1 MWTTTIRS
9 MLTHKLR
16 LVLTTASIALG
27 IAFLAGTFIL
37 GDTTKKAFD
46 DVFTKVSSGTDAV
59 VRQEAAFTQSEGAGT
74 TRAPIDAAVLDQ
86 VKAADDVAA
95 AEGMSSGY
103 ALLTDKDGEAVE
115 PAGGAPAVGYS
126 MPLDES
132 LRGDVRILDGTA
144 PTEPDDVAIDATSA
158 EDNDIG
164 IGSTIKVLFNG
175 PTREFTV
182 VGIVGF
188 GDEKNL
194 GGSTS
199 AYFDPATAQQ
209 VVGTPGAFDEIDVK
223 AVDGVSDSDLAAG
236 LDSVVPPGT
245 EAVTGQTV
253 ADEATDSVGE
263 DLQFLNIL
271 LGTFAGVALFVGS
284 FIIWNTFTMTV
295 TQRSREIALVRA
307 VGATRWQVLRSL
319 LAEAALL
326 GLVASAIGI
335 ALGVVVAKGLT
346 MLMDALNFSMPST
359 SLQIQPRTIWV
370 SLLVGVV
377 VTTVAALV
385 PAKRATKVLPVEALR
400 EATPGTY
407 RPSIARAA
415 VGLVLVALGVTGIL
429 MGLYG
434 DAPFLL
440 FGLGVLGVIVGIIV
454 LTPLVARPL
463 AAAIGRPLHWRG
475 VSGELA
481 QQNAMRNPRRTAS
494 TAAALMIGLALV
506 VSMGVFAAS
515 LKASFGDLLDDSTNA
530 DLYITTTTTQ
540 AEGFSPEAT
549 KAAAKVDGVE
559 TISPNG
565 FGEARFDGKGGFYTA
580 IDPATVDEVLNLE
593 MTDGSAADL
602 GPNGVLVSEDTAD
615 SNGWTVGDTVPAEFA
630 ATGKDDLTIDG
641 IFGQKGGFVE
651 SDYLLSID
659 GQTAHAGGE
668 QLTGAA
674 LIIVA
679 DGADQATV
687 QADIDAALADH
698 PDAKVVDQQGY
709 EDQVGG
715 FVDNFLALVTVMLLL
730 AVIIALLGIV
740 NTLAL
745 SVFER
750 TRELGLLRA
759 VGMTTGQVRAMV
771 RWESAVISL
780 MGAVIGAALG
790 IGLGAALAQALKDQ
804 GIEAIAIPVPQV
816 VLYIVLAGVA
826 GVLAAIGPARSA
838 ARVDVLRAVVTE

>member
-1 MWTTTIRS
+1 MWTATIRS
-9 MLTHKLR
+9 MMAHKLR
-16 LVLTTASIALG
+16 LVLTTVSIALG
-27 IAFLAGTFIL
+27 IAFLSGTFIL
-37 GDTTKKAFD
+37 GDTTSKAFD
-46 DVFTKVSSGTDAV
+46 EVFTKVSSGTDAV
-59 VRQEAAFTQSEGAGT
+59 VRQEAAYTQSEGAGT
-74 TRAPIDAAVLDQ
+74 TRAPIDAAVLDEVQ
-86 VKAADDVAA
+86 AADDVDV

-103 ALLTDKDGEAVE
+103 ALLTDNDGEAVE

-126 MPLDES
+126 MPTDES

-144 PTEPDDVAIDATSA
+144 PTGPSDVAIDATSA
-158 EDNDIG
+158 EENDIA

-182 VGIVGF
+182 VGTVGF

-199 AYFDPATAQQ
+199 AYFDPETAQR
-209 VVGTPGAFDEIDVK
+209 VVGTPGAFDQIDVK
-223 AVDGVSDSDLAAG
+223 AVDGVSDSQLAER
-236 LDSVVPPGT
+236 LDAVVPAGT

-253 ADEATDSVGE
+253 ADEASDSVAE
-263 DLQFLNIL
+263 DLQFLNVL
-271 LGTFAGVALFVGS
+271 LGIFAGVALFVGS

-295 TQRSREIALVRA
+295 TQRSREIALARA

-319 LAEAALL
+319 LTEALLL
-326 GLVASAIGI
+326 GLIASAIGI
-335 ALGVVVAKGLT
+335 ALGVAVAQGLT
-346 MLMDALNFSMPST
+346 ALMDALNFSMPST
-359 SLQIQPRTIWV
+359 SLQILPRTIWV

-377 VTTVAALV
+377 VTMVAALV
-385 PAKRATKVLPVEALR
+385 PARRATKVLPVEALR

-407 RPSIARAA
+407 RPSIRRATI
-415 VGLVLVALGVTGIL
+415 GLVLLGVGVAGIL
-429 MGLYG
+429 LGLYG

-440 FGLGVLGVIVGIIV
+440 FGLGVLGVIVGVIV
-454 LTPLVARPL
+454 LTPLAARPL
-463 AAAIGRPLHWRG
+463 ASAIGRPLHWRG
-475 VSGELA
+475 VPGELA

-506 VSMGVFAAS
+506 VSMGVFASS

-530 DLYITTTTTQ
+530 DLYLTTTTTQ

-549 KAAAKVDGVE
+549 RAAAEVEGIE

-565 FGEARFDGKGGFYTA
+565 FGEARFDGQGSTYTA
-580 IDPATVDEVLNLE
+580 IDPATVEDVLNLE
-593 MTDGSAADL
+593 LSAGSASDL
-602 GPNGVLVSEDTAD
+602 GPDGVLVAENAAE
-615 SNGWTVGDTVPAEFA
+615 SNDWTVGDTVPVEFA
-630 ATGKDDLTIDG
+630 ATGEDDLTIAG
-641 IFGQKGGFVE
+641 IYGATGGFVE
-651 SDYLLSID
+651 SDYLLSIE
-659 GQTAHAGGE
+659 GQTTHAGGE
-668 QLTGAA
+668 QLTSTA

-679 DGADQATV
+679 DDADQAAV
-687 QADIDAALADH
+687 QADIDAVLADH
-698 PDAKVVDQQGY
+698 PDAKVVDQAGY

-715 FVDNFLALVTVMLLL
+715 FVDSFLALVTVMLLL

-759 VGMTTGQVRAMV
+759 VGMTAGQVRAMV
-771 RWESAVISL
+771 RWESAVIAL

-804 GIEAIAIPVPQV
+804 GIEAISIPVPQV
-816 VLYIVLAGVA
+816 ALYVVLAGLA